1 MYRVLLVDDEPFI
14 VEGLQDAL
22 DWSSFELEIAGTAGS
37 GRAALE
43 LLRRRPVDLLITD
56 ITMPGMS
63 GLELI
68 REARKLLPELKVII
82 LSGYNEF
89 DYLKEGMSLG
99 IENYLL
105 KPVSFQEL
113 RSTLSASV
121 AKLSA
126 APAGAPVLSPEEKGI
141 LRDRILF
148 RWMRGDIDPIE
159 LGQRAELLRLPLG
172 QPWLCAATA
181 RHAASGGAQARRL
194 VDETLGEREAPL
206 RFSDL
211 DGDEVLLFLGGS
223 PEEARA
229 RARAAL
235 ERLAEAD
242 ASWRAGGSRPEA
254 GGAGASSGAAAPPG
268 SASGP
273 APAPPGSAAAMPAPG
288 PARPG
293 SVSGPSAA
301 LPAPGPAPAPP
312 GSASAPPAPGP
323 DPAPP
328 GSAAASP
335 GTGSGLDSAPVR
347 FSLGTAERIGEL
359 EQRSYAFAKKAQDY
373 HLLHAGSPI
382 LDAAELRPSASST
395 DEPLEI
401 GGDAYSRWLLARDTD
416 ALFTRVDDD
425 FLALQ
430 RREGATPELLK
441 SAAIELV
448 VAFRLELRDM
458 KGGEQSQEVLFQFK
472 KSLDRISRAS
482 ALEELTDAVKASAH
496 FTMELLQRSDRV
508 PIVSQVVQHV
518 AERYAEPLSLKSLGA
533 TYHIHPA
540 YLGQLF
546 AKETGAGFTD
556 YLNRYRIE
564 RAKDKLRTT
573 DDKVADISQ
582 EVGYVETGYFYKQF
596 KKYVGLS
603 PNEYRELR

>member
-22 DWSSFELEIAGTAGS
+22 DWSSFELEVAGTAGS

-43 LLRRRPVDLLITD
+43 LLRSRPVDLLVTD

-68 REARKLLPELKVII
+68 REARRLLPELKVII

-105 KPVSFQEL
+105 KPVNFQEL
-113 RSTLSASV
+113 RSTLSAAV

-126 APAGAPVLSPEEKGI
+126 APPGTAALSPEEKGI

-148 RWMRGDIDPIE
+148 RWMRGDIDPVE
-159 LGQRAELLRLPLG
+159 LGQRAELLGLRLG
-172 QPWLCAATA
+172 RPWLCAAAA
-181 RHAASGGAQARRL
+181 RHSASGGAQARRL
-194 VDETLGEREAPL
+194 VDEALGERDAPL

-211 DGDEVLLFLGGS
+211 DGDEVLLFLADS
-223 PEEARA
+223 AVAARRQA
-229 RARAAL
+229 REAL
-235 ERLAEAD
+235 ERLAAAD
-242 ASWRAGGSRPEA
+242 AARSRGDA
-254 GGAGASSGAAAPPG
+254 DADSAAPG
-268 SASGP
+268 E
-273 APAPPGSAAAMPAPG
+273 AAI
-288 PARPG
+288 
-293 SVSGPSAA
+293 
-301 LPAPGPAPAPP
+301 
-312 GSASAPPAPGP
+312 
-323 DPAPP
+323 
-328 GSAAASP
+328 
-335 GTGSGLDSAPVR
+335 SAPVR

-373 HLLHAGSPI
+373 HLLHSGSPI
-382 LDAAELRPSASST
+382 LDAAELPPSPGAS
-395 DEPLEI
+395 DQPLEI
-401 GGDAYSRWLLARDTD
+401 GGDDYSRWLLARDTE
-416 ALFTRVDDD
+416 ALFARIDAD

-430 RREGATPELLK
+430 QREGATPELLQ

-472 KSLDRISRAS
+472 KTLDRISRAS
-482 ALEELTDAVKASAH
+482 ALAELTDAVKASAH

-518 AERYAEPLSLKSLGA
+518 AERYAEPLSLKTLGA
-533 TYHIHPA
+533 IYHIHPA

-564 RAKDKLRTT
+564 RAKERLKAT

-596 KKYVGLS
+596 KKYVGIS